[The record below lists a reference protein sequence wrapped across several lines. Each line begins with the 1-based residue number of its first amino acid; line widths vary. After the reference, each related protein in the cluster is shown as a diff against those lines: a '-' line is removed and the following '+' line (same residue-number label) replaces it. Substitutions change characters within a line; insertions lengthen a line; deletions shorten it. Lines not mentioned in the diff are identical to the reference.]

1 MLSLLLAVSLVDAK
15 PKKNK
20 APPAPP
26 QGWHREEGWAGDC
39 YYPVDYTA
47 LGEGEKKMARQTA
60 LEEMKKQWEGVR
72 DDNVKFD
79 ANLIEEVDITLLGRP
94 TNIEAISRGNL
105 EQCQKVR
112 KGGDL
117 GAWQSYL
124 SALPAK
130 LTAGECIQPLTYTL
144 FDYLDIGRTWQREI
158 GLCKGDKAH
167 VIASAK
173 DRYRIS
179 DSGAWLTVEGDV
191 TQKAVAAEYPCNI
204 EGCFVGMLVG
214 KFVTDS
220 GVETVFPIGTE
231 TTFVAPEHGI
241 ISFSINDTVW
251 YDNKWFK
258 SATIEDRTSLTIEP
272 GN

>member
-1 MLSLLLAVSLVDAK
+1 MLSLLLAVSLADAK

-20 APPAPP
+20 APPPP
-26 QGWHREEGWAGDC
+26 PVGWHREEGWAGDC

-47 LGEGEKKMARQTA
+47 LGEGEKKMARQAA
-60 LEEMKKQWEGVR
+60 LEEMKKQWEGAR
-72 DDNVKFD
+72 EDGVKFD

-112 KGGDL
+112 KGGDV

-144 FDYLDIGRTWQREI
+144 FDYLDIGRTWQREV

-167 VIASAK
+167 VVASAK

-179 DSGAWLTVEGDV
+179 DTGAWMTVEGDPS
-191 TQKAVAAEYPCNI
+191 QKAVGAEYPCNI

-214 KFVTDS
+214 RFVTDT
-220 GVETVFPIGTE
+220 GIETVFPIGTE

-258 SATIEDRTSLTIEP
+258 SSTIEDRTSLTIEP
-272 GN
+272 GQ

>member
-1 MLSLLLAVSLVDAK
+1 MLSLLLAVSLADAK

-20 APPAPP
+20 APPPP
-26 QGWHREEGWAGDC
+26 PVGWHREDGWAGDC

-47 LGEGEKKMARQTA
+47 LGEGEKKMARQVA
-60 LEEMKKQWEGVR
+60 LEEMKKQWEGLR
-72 DDNVKFD
+72 EDGVKFD

-112 KGGDL
+112 KGGDV

-144 FDYLDIGRTWQREI
+144 FDYLDIGRTWQREV

-167 VIASAK
+167 VVASAK

-179 DSGAWLTVEGDV
+179 DTGAWMTVEGDPS
-191 TQKAVAAEYPCNI
+191 QKAVAAEYPCNI

-220 GVETVFPIGTE
+220 GVETVFPIGAE
-231 TTFVAPEHGI
+231 TTFIAPEHGI

-258 SATIEDRTSLTIEP
+258 SSTIEDRTSLTIEP
-272 GN
+272 GQ